1 MASYAQSRETKA
13 PAERVW
19 RLWSDTSTW
28 PSWNPD
34 VQQVK
39 LDRPLGSGA
48 TGTMQTRSGG
58 THNIAIR
65 DVEPGRSF
73 VLQSD
78 GVPATKLLFKC
89 EVAPL
94 PAGSRISQSVTLQGP
109 LSFIFGPMMGGRI
122 AQSFRPL
129 LQGLASAAEREK

>member
-13 PAERVW
+13 PAEKVW
-19 RLWSDTSTW
+19 RIWSDTSTW

-34 VQQVK
+34 VQEVH

-48 TGTMQTRSGG
+48 RGTMRTRSGG

-65 DVEPGRSF
+65 EVDPGRSF

-78 GVPATKLLFKC
+78 GVPATRLLFKC
-89 EVAPL
+89 EVA
-94 PAGSRISQSVTLQGP
+94 AGSGGTTISQAVTLEGP
-109 LSFIFGPMMGGRI
+109 LSFLFGPLMGNRI
-122 AQSFRPL
+122 AQSFGPVL
-129 LQGLASAAEREK
+129 EGLAKEAERP